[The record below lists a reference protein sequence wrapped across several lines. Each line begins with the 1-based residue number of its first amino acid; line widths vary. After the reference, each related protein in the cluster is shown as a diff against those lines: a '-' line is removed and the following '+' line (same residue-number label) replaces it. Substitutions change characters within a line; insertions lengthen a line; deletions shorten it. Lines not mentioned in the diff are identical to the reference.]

1 LTMATENAASLSSRY
16 RLLDEG
22 RRIELHHKTEVDDI
36 PTALIAF
43 QGRLLDEEGFLR
55 VRVEVDDGDGK
66 RRLVVLEVE
75 FEDGFG
81 LEEVLALDPKE
92 FGLQRA
98 GAGQWGSCIRIID
111 PVTVRFG

>member
-1 LTMATENAASLSSRY
+1 VGLLYSDHRPRY
-16 RLLDEG
+16 G
-22 RRIELHHKTEVDDI
+22 
-36 PTALIAF
+36 AF
-43 QGRLLDEEGFLR
+43 R

-81 LEEVLALDPKE
+81 LDVATTDPKE

-111 PVTVRFG
+111 PVTVRFCQTLTPEVFPPGESGS